1 MRTSVL
7 CCGMGAGWIG
17 GSLVLVG
24 GSGVVIITDGHNS
37 VYEF

>member
-1 MRTSVL
+1 MVRHLLHL
-7 CCGMGAGWIG
+7 CFVSELNPRGIG
-17 GSLVLVG
+17 VG